1 MTEVPTVTGLGLA
14 PMDVCDD
21 ALLTTRDVVPVDRPN
36 TESPEYAPEIVS
48 VAAGAA
54 EELQEPLPFD
64 NGAVHSGVDPAVN
77 VTDPVGVG
85 NPVTVVVTVAE

>member
-1 MTEVPTVTGLGLA
+1 LVTVS
-14 PMDVCDD
+14 V
-21 ALLTTRDVVPVDRPN
+21 VVPVERPN

-64 NGAVHSGVDPAVN
+64 NVAEHSGVDPAVN